1 MGIKSI
7 LGIEAYVAPRS
18 RSEKEATGDP
28 YHGHHLV
35 LLAETDEGWSNL
47 VKLSSKAFTEGF
59 YGVARMDKE
68 LLGTWRG
75 GLIAINGHLGSSLA
89 SLALRYHQSR
99 ESSDWDALVEE
110 AKWHAEIFGV
120 NADGEPCFFIEL
132 QRHSVQDQ
140 LDINPHLIKLAQ
152 ELNLPLVCDNDA
164 HFLRSEDWDAHDTLC
179 CISMNKEK
187 QDAGRF
193 RYPKELYVKSPRR
206 CKKIRG
212 SSGSYREHLT
222 YRQSMSA
229 KIKFGENHAPVV
241 KIKTIFQHCHLHH
254 RSAKHGLGNQ
264 TNHPTGSTAWF
275 KEICSRI
282 QLEPAKAEDGVIDDQ
297 QLKEQCD
304 ARSAYCRRRVRSGG
318 TDPTL

>member
-1 MGIKSI
+1 MPQFTHLHLHSEYSLLDGGNRMDRLLDQVKQLGMDSVAVTDHGNLYGAAEFQKKAARMGIKSI
-7 LGIEAYVAPRS
+7 LGIEAYVAPRC
-18 RSEKEATGDP
+18 RSERKKQPGDP

-140 LDINPHLIKLAQ
+140 LDINPHLINCL
-152 ELNLPLVCDNDA
+152 
-164 HFLRSEDWDAHDTLC
+164 
-179 CISMNKEK
+179 
-187 QDAGRF
+187 
-193 RYPKELYVKSPRR
+193 LYTSPSPR
-206 CKKIRG
+206 
-212 SSGSYREHLT
+212 
-222 YRQSMSA
+222 
-229 KIKFGENHAPVV
+229 
-241 KIKTIFQHCHLHH
+241 
-254 RSAKHGLGNQ
+254 
-264 TNHPTGSTAWF
+264 
-275 KEICSRI
+275 
-282 QLEPAKAEDGVIDDQ
+282 D
-297 QLKEQCD
+297 
-304 ARSAYCRRRVRSGG
+304 
-318 TDPTL
+318 